1 MENSKLIII
10 YSLIC
15 ILLCLSGT
23 ISGQQTNPQG
33 NTRYAVSGTVFDSD
47 GEPLIGAY
55 VKEVDGKSTAVTDV
69 DGKYSI
75 NVAVNGQL
83 TFSYMGY
90 VTQTVNVGSNKVLNV
105 RMQEDDQQL
114 EEIVVI
120 GYGQVTKKDATGSVS
135 TLKASDL
142 NKGVTTTPQDMLV
155 GKVPGLLIVPG
166 SGQPGS
172 GTTIRIRDGSS
183 LSASNSPLI
192 VIDGVTTS
200 DDAGVGMSNVLGA
213 INPEDIESFSVLKD
227 ASATAIYGSRAS
239 NGVIIITTKKGG
251 AKKLKINYNS
261 TYSAS
266 VNSGKVPV
274 LSPGQF
280 RDYMD
285 EYYPISTPAGTAAHR
300 AINYAYADGTI
311 GYYNTDWQDQIFRTG
326 LSTDQNVSVSGG
338 GEKSPFRLSVGYTDQ
353 NGTLKGSNFQRF
365 TQAVNFTP
373 KFFNKHLSVN
383 VNLKAMENKNKYVS
397 DGVINSAAA
406 FDPTKPI
413 YTYNPDGSIN
423 KDRYD
428 GFFQWINPD
437 GSINRNGSENP
448 VSRLSGS
455 WDHTDVFR
463 TLGNLQLDYSFHFLP
478 ELRANMN
485 IGYDYTHNEG
495 NKGNYLG
502 SYSSYTDA
510 ILPPGQGRYTDTKA
524 KRENYLF
531 DFYLNYV
538 KDIQPI
544 KSKIDIMGG
553 YSWQHFKRNDESWTY
568 SNQMPGYESVFISEN
583 TSPKEYYLISLFSRL
598 NYTFMDKYLLT
609 FTLRN
614 DGTSRFHKD
623 NRWGLFPSVA
633 LAWRINDE
641 EFFKQFDR
649 LSNLKFRASYGV
661 TGQQNISSDYY
672 PYIATYD
679 LSTITSTSQYQIGDN
694 FYQLLKPEKYNENI
708 KWEST
713 RTWNV
718 GLDWGFYNNRLS
730 GSVDAFYKETY
741 DLLNNIAIPAGSN
754 FINEMVANI
763 GNMDFKGLEF
773 NVNAVPVST
782 KDFSWE
788 ISANATWVKSDITKL
803 TAIHNPDYV
812 GVPTG
817 GISMGTGNNIQI
829 NSVGH
834 APNTFYVYEQVYNE
848 HGDPV
853 QNAFV
858 DQDGNGI
865 IDNKDLV
872 RKHKSR
878 PDVFFGFN
886 MLFNYKQWDFGFN
899 THGSIGNWVFNDYNS
914 ARSSADYTFSNG
926 QTVRNVPQYVVE
938 TSKFRLPISVSQA
951 KSDLFLEN
959 ASFLKI
965 DNITLGYSFSKLFK
979 TKLSGRISATA
990 QNPFIITKYSGS
1002 DPEISSG
1009 IDNNAWPRPRIYV
1022 LGLSLNF

>member
-10 YSLIC
+10 YSLFC
-15 ILLCLSGT
+15 ILLCLPT
-23 ISGQQTNPQG
+23 AISGQTS
-33 NTRYAVSGTVFDSD
+33 TRHTVSGMVLDSN

-55 VKEVDGKSTAVTDV
+55 IKEVDGKNATVTDV
-69 DGKYSI
+69 DGKYSVNI
-75 NVAVNGQL
+75 AVNGQL
-83 TFSYMGY
+83 TFSYVGY
-90 VTQTVNVGSNKVLNV
+90 IPQTLNVGSNRILDV

-120 GYGQVTKKDATGSVS
+120 GYGQVTRKDATGSLS
-135 TLKASDL
+135 TLRPSDM
-142 NKGVTTTPQDMLV
+142 NKGVTVTPQDMLV

-172 GTTIRIRDGSS
+172 GTTIRIRNGSS

-192 VIDGVTTS
+192 VIDGITTS

-213 INPEDIESFSVLKD
+213 LNPEDIESFSVLKD

-251 AKKLKINYNS
+251 SKKLKINYTS
-261 TYSAS
+261 TYSAN

-274 LSPGQF
+274 LSPDEF
-280 RDYMD
+280 RAYMD
-285 EYYPISTPAGTAAHR
+285 EYYPENTLAGVAAHK
-300 AINYAYADGTI
+300 AINYTYPDGTI

-338 GEKSPFRLSVGYTDQ
+338 GEKYPFRLSVGYTEQ
-353 NGTLKGSNFQRF
+353 NGTLKRSKFQRF
-365 TQAVNFTP
+365 TQAINFTP
-373 KFFNKHLSVN
+373 KFFDKHLSLN
-383 VNLKAMENKNKYVS
+383 VNFKAMENKNKYVS

-413 YTYNPDGSIN
+413 FAYNSDGSIGN
-423 KDRYD
+423 EKY
-428 GFFQWINPD
+428 GGYFQWLNPD

-463 TLGNLQLDYSFHFLP
+463 ALGNIQLDYSLHFLP
-478 ELRANMN
+478 ELHANLN
-485 IGYDYTHNEG
+485 VGFDNTYDDG
-495 NKGNYLG
+495 NNGNYPG

-510 ILPPGQGRYTDTKA
+510 ILPPGQGRYTDSDSR
-524 KRENYLF
+524 RENYLI

-544 KSKIDIMGG
+544 KSKIDVMGG
-553 YSWQHFKRNDESWTY
+553 YSWQHFKRDDKSKTY
-568 SNQMPGYESVFISEN
+568 SNDVEGYESTLISESIN
-583 TSPKEYYLISLFSRL
+583 PKEYYLISLFGRL
-598 NYTFMDKYLLT
+598 NYTFMDKYLMT

-614 DGTSRFHKD
+614 DGTSRFSKD

-633 LAWRINDE
+633 LAWRMNDE
-641 EFFKQFDR
+641 DFFKQFDK

-661 TGQQNISSDYY
+661 TGQQNIGTDYY
-672 PYIATYD
+672 PYIPIYD

-694 FYQLLKPEKYNENI
+694 FYQLLKPTAYNENI

-713 RTWNV
+713 KTWNI

-730 GSVDAFYKETY
+730 GSIDAFYKETY
-741 DLLNNIAIPAGSN
+741 DLLNSIPIPAGSN
-754 FINEMVANI
+754 FTNKMTANI
-763 GNMDFKGLEF
+763 GNLESKGLEF
-773 NVNAVPVST
+773 NITAIPISSR
-782 KDFSWE
+782 DFSWE
-788 ISANATWVKSDITKL
+788 ISANATWIKSEITKL
-803 TAIHNPDYV
+803 TAIYNPDYA

-829 NSVGH
+829 HSVGH
-834 APNTFYVYEQVYNE
+834 APNTFYVYEQVYDE
-848 HGDPV
+848 YGYPV
-853 QNAFV
+853 QNAVV
-858 DQDGNGI
+858 DQDKNGI
-865 IDNKDLV
+865 IDDKDLV
-872 RKHKSR
+872 MKHKSR

-886 MLFNYKQWDFGFN
+886 MAFNYKKWDFGFN
-899 THGSIGNWVFNDYNS
+899 AHGSIGNWIFNDYNS

-926 QTVRNVPQYVVE
+926 QTVRNVPEFVVE
-938 TSKFRLPISVSQA
+938 TSKFRLPITVTQA

-965 DNITLGYSFSKLFK
+965 DNITLGYSFSNLFK
-979 TKLSGRISATA
+979 TKLSGRVSATA